1 MARITIVGT
10 GSYAPGEP
18 VTNDD
23 LAKVMETNDAWIRQ
37 RTGIVQRHFARPGEG
52 VSDLGTRAAERALE
66 NAGVAPEDVDY
77 VVFATMTP
85 DYVFPGS
92 GGIVA
97 ANLGIPGVPA
107 LDIRQQCAAVP
118 FGLQIAQGLLDSG
131 AARTLLF
138 VGADTH
144 AGFMPWVDWDVV
156 RGESDRPVS
165 PERFARAT
173 EHRGIAVVFGDG
185 GGAFVLRGTDEPRR
199 GLLAV
204 ANHTDGRHALQI
216 HIPGGGFRR
225 HPSFDAAQVDD
236 MEHVPRM
243 NGREVFKHAVTK
255 LPKLVGQVC
264 ERAGVT
270 PEDVD
275 LFVAHQANDRI
286 NAAVRESLGVPEDRV
301 PSNIAN
307 YGNTSAATIP
317 ILLDELRAEGRAR
330 EGDLLCF
337 FALGAGLNWG
347 AALMRL

>member
-10 GSYAPGEP
+10 GSYAPGDP

-23 LAKVMETNDAWIRQ
+23 LAKVMDTNDAWIRQ
-37 RTGIVQRHFARPGEG
+37 RTGIAQRHFARPGQG
-52 VSDLGTRAAERALE
+52 VSDLGTRAAERALR
-66 NAGVAPEDVDY
+66 NAGVAAEEVDY
-77 VVFATMTP
+77 IVFATMTP
-85 DYVFPGS
+85 DYTFPGS
-92 GGIVA
+92 GGIVG

-118 FGLQIAQGLLDSG
+118 FGLQVSQGLLAG
-131 AARTLLF
+131 GMARTILL

-165 PERFARAT
+165 PENYARAT
-173 EHRGIAVVFGDG
+173 EHRGIGVVFGDA
-185 GGAFVLRGTDEPRR
+185 GGALVLRGTDAPRR

-204 ANHTDGRHALQI
+204 ANHTDGRHAEQI
-216 HIPGGGFRR
+216 HIRGGGFRN
-225 HPSFDAAQVDD
+225 HPSFDAAQAER

-255 LPKLVGQVC
+255 LPKIVTRLC
-264 ERAGVT
+264 DEAGVSY
-270 PEDVD
+270 EDVD

-286 NAAVRESLGVPEDRV
+286 NAAVRESLKIPEDRV

-317 ILLDELRAEGRAR
+317 LLLDELRAEGRAK